1 MTPSLVVDLLL
12 ILAVLI
18 SAWSGWR
25 HGGIS
30 TFLAAIGVVAGLVCT
45 AGLVPLAMGLTE
57 SVPLRFLA
65 AVGVVTLLLILGNLV
80 GSILGARL
88 RDQLRTKGALLLDS
102 AIGAAIQVVVTLA
115 VILLISI
122 PLATGLKGEAA
133 TGIQGSRILG
143 ALNKVVPDSVHQ
155 LPAEISAMLNES
167 GLPPLLTPYDDAQLT
182 EVAAPNIEVADT
194 ELVEEMRPSVIH
206 VIGTASQCSRQLLG
220 SGFVIAEDYVVTNA
234 HVVAGTEAVELDTTA
249 GMRDADVVYYNPQL
263 DIALLHASDLSL
275 PALAWADEEAETAED
290 AIVMGFPE
298 SGPFEA
304 APARVSGKLTIS
316 GPNIYSSG
324 RVERE
329 AYTVRGTIREGN
341 SGGPM
346 TNTDGEVLG
355 VVFGAS
361 VDSSDIGYVLTAQ
374 EVEDALGDV
383 TRFTLPVDTQ
393 ECVAR

>member
-12 ILAVLI
+12 ILVILC

-25 HGGIS
+25 HGALS
-30 TFLAAIGVVAGLVCT
+30 TGLAAIGVVAGLVCG
-45 AGLVPLAMGLTE
+45 AGIVPMAMGLTD
-57 SVPLRFLA
+57 SVALRFLA
-65 AVGVVTLLLILGNLV
+65 AVGIVTLLLIVGNLV
-80 GSILGARL
+80 GAVLGARL
-88 RDQLRTKGALLLDS
+88 RDQMRLKSSLTIDS
-102 AIGAAIQVVVTLA
+102 AIGAVLQVVVTLA
-115 VILLISI
+115 VVVLISI

-133 TGIQGSRILG
+133 AGIQGSRILG
-143 ALNKVVPDSVHQ
+143 TLNRAVPDAVHQ

-167 GLPPLLTPYDDAQLT
+167 GLPPLITPFDEPALT

-194 ELVEEMRPSVIH
+194 ELVEQMRPSVIH
-206 VIGTASQCSRQLLG
+206 VIGTAPQCRRQLLG
-220 SGFVIAEDYVVTNA
+220 SGFVMAPDYVVTNA
-234 HVVAGTEAVELDTTA
+234 HVVAGTNEVQLDTVA
-249 GMRDADVVYYNPQL
+249 GMREANVVYYNAQL
-263 DIALLHASDLSL
+263 DIALLHTPELGLPTLPWAS
-275 PALAWADEEAETAED
+275 EEAGISQD

-304 APARVSGKLTIS
+304 APARVSGRLTIS
-316 GPNIYSSG
+316 GPDIYANG

-346 TNTDGEVLG
+346 TDAQGEVLG

-361 VDSSDIGYVLTAQ
+361 MDTSDVGYVLTAQ
-374 EVEDALGDV
+374 EVRDAVGDP
-383 TRFTLPVDTQ
+383 TRYTEPVNTR